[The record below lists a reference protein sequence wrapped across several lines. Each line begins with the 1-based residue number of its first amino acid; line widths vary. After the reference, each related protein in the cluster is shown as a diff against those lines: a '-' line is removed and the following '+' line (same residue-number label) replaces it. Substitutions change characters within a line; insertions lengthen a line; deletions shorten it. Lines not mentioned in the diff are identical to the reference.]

1 MVSTHQVNIKVIQN
15 YNQKELTFTITK
27 LQVADMFQEPS
38 QLIQNQVQWIQSE
51 LVHSVNYSDQITL
64 SSVNQ
69 VLVTAGLRVTTLKVL
84 NQLMLFQMLLERKL
98 NHVIAY
104 KVSNQFTHQVVVLV
118 QVWVPYYLQNS
129 VKNIQIVSQLPS
141 QLFHHQ
147 RFQIQLLNHTMLHYQ
162 LTNQLNQPM
171 KFSALITKLFMIFAS
186 EHLSLHAQHMV
197 ILTTQFHQLC
207 QVSQHA

>member
-1 MVSTHQVNIKVIQN
+1 
-15 YNQKELTFTITK
+15 
-27 LQVADMFQEPS
+27 MFQEPS

-51 LVHSVNYSDQITL
+51 LVHSVNYSDQIIL

-104 KVSNQFTHQVVVLV
+104 KVSNQFTHQVVVLA
-118 QVWVPYYLQNS
+118 QVWVPYYLQSS

-171 KFSALITKLFMIFAS
+171 KFSALITKLFMISAS

>member
-1 MVSTHQVNIKVIQN
+1 M
-15 YNQKELTFTITK
+15 K
-27 LQVADMFQEPS
+27 LLVVDMFQELS
-38 QLIQNQVQWIQSE
+38 QLIQNQVPWIQSE

-69 VLVTAGLRVTTLKVL
+69 VLVTAGLRVTTQKVL
-84 NQLMLFQMLLERKL
+84 NQSIQSQMLSERKPKL
-98 NHVIAY
+98 VTAY

-118 QVWVPYYLQNS
+118 QVWVHYYLQNY
-129 VKNIQIVSQLPS
+129 VKNIQIVSQLHS

-162 LTNQLNQPM
+162 STNQLNQLM
-171 KFSALITKLFMIFAS
+171 KSSALITKLFMISAS
-186 EHLSLHAQHMV
+186 EHLNLHAQHMV

-207 QVSQHA
+207 QV

>member
-27 LQVADMFQEPS
+27 LLVADMFQELS

-64 SSVNQ
+64 SLVNQ

-84 NQLMLFQMLLERKL
+84 NQLMLFQMLSERKL

-118 QVWVPYYLQNS
+118 QVQVHYYLKDYQLIMVERQSQNS
-129 VKNIQIVSQLPS
+129 SFIHQSTSQSQLLNHITLFTLLTVCQNIQIVLSW
-141 QLFHHQ
+141 
-147 RFQIQLLNHTMLHYQ
+147 
-162 LTNQLNQPM
+162 
-171 KFSALITKLFMIFAS
+171 LITKLCTQSVTETQTLKDAHTQTS
-186 EHLSLHAQHMV
+186 TESL
-197 ILTTQFHQLC
+197 LK
-207 QVSQHA
+207 

>member
-104 KVSNQFTHQVVVLV
+104 KVSNQFTHQVVVLA
-118 QVWVPYYLQNS
+118 QVWVPYYLQSS

-147 RFQIQLLNHTMLHYQ
+147 RFQIQLLNHTMLHCQ
-162 LTNQLNQPM
+162 STNQLNQPM